1 MTYKC
6 PKGHDSTDPDYCSEC
21 GTAIGAAPSAA
32 QAAANAP
39 ASAGA
44 DICPDC
50 QTPRDGDL
58 QYCEM
63 CRYDFVNHRSF
74 NPDASAAQ
82 VMAAPPASTAAA
94 PAPVMVPVT
103 AAPAPVV
110 VSIPPLPVAGDLLLI
125 AISVDASLD
134 TDHNPNNQAPAGEPD
149 QIFHLDLAEN
159 TVGRESGSQGIH
171 PEIVV
176 KDKSVS
182 RRHMKFVRNA
192 DGTYSALELGSA
204 NGTLMNG
211 QPLRQNVPTVIKAGD
226 EFVIGSWTRLSI
238 RNR

>member
-32 QAAANAP
+32 QALTNAP
-39 ASAGA
+39 AQAGA

-50 QTPRDGDL
+50 QTPRDADL

-74 NPDASAAQ
+74 NVDVSAPQ
-82 VMAAPPASTAAA
+82 VMAAPPVSAVSAPTPGTSA
-94 PAPVMVPVT
+94 PAP
-103 AAPAPVV
+103 AVV
-110 VSIPPLPVAGDLLLI
+110 IPPLPVASALLLI
-125 AISVDASLD
+125 AVKVDASLD
-134 TDHNPNNQAPAGEPD
+134 TDHDANNQAPAGEPE

-171 PEIVV
+171 PEVVV

-182 RRHMKFVRNA
+182 RRHLKFIRNA
-192 DGTYSALELGSA
+192 DGSYSALELGSA

-211 QPLRQNVPTVIKAGD
+211 QPLVPGVLSAIKAGD